1 MASRFLRFCFLISLL
16 IAPIALSAK
25 QNQTQSAHDAARKQF
40 ETLCSRCHGA
50 DGNGGEMGPPIVT
63 GIVARSDAEL
73 ITVIRDGRP
82 ANGMPP
88 LGSAIAETEM
98 APMVAFLRTLRPPR
112 GSAMPVK
119 MSVETIDGKTIEGVA
134 LNRSLVD
141 LQLLTSDKRIQL
153 LRRTGAAN
161 ASAPSAGSP
170 TTGGSTARFK
180 PVTSQSDWTTYHG
193 QMSGNRYSA
202 VDQINTKNVAKL
214 APAWTFTVPDAAR
227 LEVTPI
233 VIEGVM
239 YVTATNEVFAL
250 DAGSGRRIWHYR
262 RPRTKGLAGDPAAG
276 INRGAAVSGDRL
288 FMMTDH
294 AHVIALNRFTGALLW
309 DTEMADYRQ
318 NYGATTAPL
327 AVGNLVISGVSG
339 GDEGIR
345 GFVAAYDAATGKEA
359 WRFWTVPARGE
370 PGSETWKGKDIEHGC
385 AATWLTGTFDASLD
399 TVYWPTGNPC
409 PDYDGAERV
418 GDNLYSDSILAL
430 DPKTGTLKWHFQY
443 TPHDL
448 WDWDAQQ
455 PPVLVDADWNG
466 TPRKLLLHANRNGFF
481 YVLDR
486 TNGEFLL
493 AKPFVE
499 KLTWASGIDAK
510 GRPIVNANQKP
521 TADGMKVCPAVEGAT
536 NWFSTSFNPSTG
548 LYYVQALEKCTI
560 YTRSPSAWVAG
571 QSFYGGTTRQ
581 AQDEPPRKVLRALD
595 IKTGKIA
602 WELPQTGPANS
613 WGGTLTTAG
622 GLVFFG
628 EDSGALMA
636 VDAVTGTPLWHFQTN
651 GSWRASPMTYV
662 FDHRQHIAVASGG
675 TIVAFAL
682 VD

>member
-1 MASRFLRFCFLISLL
+1 VWYFSGAMASWFLRFCFPISIL
-16 IAPIALSAK
+16 IAPIALGAM
-25 QNQTQSAHDAARKQF
+25 QNQTDTPHAAARKQF
-40 ETLCSRCHGA
+40 QTLCSRCHGA

-63 GIVARSDAEL
+63 SIVARSDAEL
-73 ITVIRDGRP
+73 TTVIRDGRP

-88 LGSAIAETEM
+88 FGAAIPESDM
-98 APMVAFLRTLRPPR
+98 RPMVAFLRTLRPPR
-112 GSAMPVK
+112 GASMPVK
-119 MSVETIDGKTIEGVA
+119 MTVETTDGKTIEGVA

-141 LQLLTSDKRIQL
+141 VQLLTSDNRIQL
-153 LRRTGAAN
+153 LRRTGD
-161 ASAPSAGSP
+161 ASSNS
-170 TTGGSTARFK
+170 ARFK
-180 PVTSQSDWTTYHG
+180 PVTSQTDWTTYHG
-193 QMSGNRYSA
+193 QMGGNRYST
-202 VDQINTKNVAKL
+202 VDEINTKNVGKL
-214 APAWTFTVPDAAR
+214 APKWTFTIPDAAR

-233 VIEGVM
+233 VIGGVM
-239 YVTATNEVFAL
+239 YVTAANEAFAL

-262 RPRTKGLAGDPAAG
+262 RPRTKGLAGDAAAG

-288 FMMTDH
+288 FMVTDH
-294 AHVIALNRFTGALLW
+294 AHIIAINRFTGAMLW

-318 NYGATTAPL
+318 NYGATAAPL
-327 AVGNLVISGVSG
+327 AVGDLVISGVSG

-399 TVYWPTGNPC
+399 TLYWPTGNPC
-409 PDYDGAERV
+409 PDYDGAERI
-418 GDNLYSDSILAL
+418 GDNLYSDSIIAL

-493 AKPFVE
+493 AKPFVK
-499 KLTWASGIDAK
+499 KLTWASGIDAQ
-510 GRPIVNANQKP
+510 GRPIVNDNQKP
-521 TADGMKVCPAVEGAT
+521 SAGGMKVCPAVEGAT

-571 QSFYGGTTRQ
+571 QSFYSGTTRQ
-581 AQDEPPRKVLRALD
+581 AQDEPPQKVLRAID
-595 IKTGKIA
+595 IETGAIK

-636 VDAVTGTPLWHFQTN
+636 VEAATGTPLWHFQTN
-651 GSWRASPMTYV
+651 ALWKASPMTYV

-675 TIVAFAL
+675 TIMAFAI